1 MFKPCMIY
9 NGSEETSDF
18 SSLYTESPEG
28 LRYQK
33 SVYASEAVIRSAT
46 KLLAILD
53 AKGLLELQ

>member
-1 MFKPCMIY
+1 MIY

>member
-18 SSLYTESPEG
+18 SSLYAESPEG